1 MKLII
6 DIPEWLYD
14 SILEYPSRG
23 FAVSQ
28 LESAILHGTPISDN
42 ATNGDVIHGLYMP
55 YGYVVNDDYDE
66 VVISAEGVDM
76 RFSKTW
82 WNAPYQKGGKE

>member
-1 MKLII
+1 MTLII
-6 DIPEWLYD
+6 EIDKELAEKGHWYTDEEIWAVVRAVQNGTSIPEN
-14 SILEYPSRG
+14 
-23 FAVSQ
+23 
-28 LESAILHGTPISDN
+28 T
-42 ATNGDVIHGLYMP
+42 TNGDVIHGLYMP

>member
-6 DIPEWLYD
+6 DIPDEDYKKINSKEKIITISCD
-14 SILEYPSRG
+14 I
-23 FAVSQ
+23 A
-28 LESAILHGTPISDN
+28 SAIKNGTPIPDN